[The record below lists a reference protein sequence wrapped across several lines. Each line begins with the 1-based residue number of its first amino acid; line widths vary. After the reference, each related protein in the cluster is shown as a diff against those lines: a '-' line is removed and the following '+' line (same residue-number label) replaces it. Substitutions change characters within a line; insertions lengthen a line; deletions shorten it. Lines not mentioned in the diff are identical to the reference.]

1 MRKIVIIGPAGAGK
15 STLARELSKI
25 LDIEVFHL
33 DRYFWQP
40 GWKELPKKA
49 RIEKLQELVQKD
61 KWIIEGSYFSTSDVR
76 LQSCDTV
83 IFLDMPLLLCLQRV
97 LARRFNKQQQ
107 QRLDLP
113 VGCKERLSPRYMV
126 KLLLF
131 PFIGRKTLVNKLD
144 KVKRGKCK
152 VLRSR
157 DEVAAFLNAQREFA
171 SVPSYKQTVSVTQL
185 VPARV

>member
-1 MRKIVIIGPAGAGK
+1 MRKVVIIGPAGAGK
-15 STLARELSKI
+15 STLARELGKI

-40 GWKELPKKA
+40 GWREIPKEA
-49 RIEKLQELVQKD
+49 RVHLLQELVRKD

-83 IFLDMPLLLCLQRV
+83 IVLDMPLLLCFWRV

-107 QRLDLP
+107 RPDLP
-113 VGCKERLSPRYMV
+113 VGCKERLSLRYMA
-126 KLLLF
+126 KLLFF
-131 PFIGRKTLVNKLD
+131 PFVGRKTLVNKLG
-144 KVKRGKCK
+144 KVKHGECT
-152 VLRSR
+152 VLHSR
-157 DEVAAFLNAQREFA
+157 AEVVAFLNAQREFA
-171 SVPSYKQTVSVTQL
+171 SVPSYKQTASVTQL